1 VVDFRVHNKGGSSC
15 FELYLR
21 DRELW
26 APNTHAPIQPYTDQV
41 NKVATRG
48 QTTLEEKFHF
58 SPTDVV
64 VLQRWVQPILNQ
76 SNTGFSQTVRRV
88 GSVGLR
94 TELTNARF
102 YYLNRWGQRV
112 SYHSMVTGYCESC
125 GIDQALLFSA
135 LPLLRNTVLV
145 KHGTQ

>member
-1 VVDFRVHNKGGSSC
+1 MHEVLELDVVDFRVHNKGGSSC

-94 TELTNARF
+94 TELTKRAF
-102 YYLNRWGQRV
+102 LLLKPMGA
-112 SYHSMVTGYCESC
+112 ESILSLD
-125 GIDQALLFSA
+125 GDRIL
-135 LPLLRNTVLV
+135 
-145 KHGTQ
+145 